1 MTELAEIVVDMIR
14 GAANI
19 IIFCAACKYL
29 FWED

>member
-1 MTELAEIVVDMIR
+1 MDEFVAFAVDLIR
-14 GAANI
+14 AAANI